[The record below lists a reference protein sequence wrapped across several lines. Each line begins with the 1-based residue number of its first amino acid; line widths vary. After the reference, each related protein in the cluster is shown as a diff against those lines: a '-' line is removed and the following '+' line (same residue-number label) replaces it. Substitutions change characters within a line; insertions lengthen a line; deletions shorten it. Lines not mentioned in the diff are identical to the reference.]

1 MSILGVVVRVKPGHL
16 DEVIGELSAAPG
28 LDIALNPGDGR
39 LVVIIEDTEDT
50 PAAQTMASIA
60 LMPLV
65 LNTSLVYEYSG
76 PDVAHAKSPTNPDI
90 RYQSWRTS
98 LSQMAAGVD
107 AGAAD
112 AARP

>member
-16 DEVIGELSAAPG
+16 EEVTGQLTCVPG
-28 LDIALNPGDGR
+28 LDLALNPGDGR
-39 LVVIIEDTEDT
+39 LVVIIEDTQDM

-60 LMPLV
+60 LMPQV

-76 PDVAHAKSPTNPDI
+76 PDVAHAESPTNPDT
-90 RYQSWRTS
+90 RFQSWRTS

-112 AARP
+112 AVRP

>member
-1 MSILGVVVRVKPGHL
+1 LVG
-16 DEVIGELSAAPG
+16 EVTAQLSGIAG

-39 LVVIIEDTEDT
+39 LVVIIEDTPDMS
-50 PAAQTMASIA
+50 AAQTMAAIA
-60 LMPLV
+60 LLPQV

-76 PDVAHAKSPTNPDI
+76 PDVAHTPQPDT

-107 AGAAD
+107 AGQSHG
-112 AARP
+112 R

>member
-1 MSILGVVVRVKPGHL
+1 ML
-16 DEVIGELSAAPG
+16 DEVTAQLSGVAG

-39 LVVIIEDTEDT
+39 LVVIIEDTPDM
-50 PAAQTMASIA
+50 PAAQTMAAIA
-60 LMPLV
+60 LLPQV

-76 PDVAHAKSPTNPDI
+76 PDVAHTESPPHPDT

-107 AGAAD
+107 AGAANG
-112 AARP
+112 R

>member
-16 DEVIGELSAAPG
+16 DDVTSELAAVPG

-39 LVVIIEDTEDT
+39 LVVIIEDTQDT
-50 PAAQTMASIA
+50 PAAQTMAAIA
-60 LMPLV
+60 LMPQV

-76 PDVAHAKSPTNPDI
+76 PDVTHTENPTNPDT

-107 AGAAD
+107 AGTAG
-112 AARP
+112 AARQ